1 MRESA
6 PGLYLDGGKLGE
18 ILLPGRYIPAGLKP
32 KDKLD
37 VFVYRDSED
46 RLVATT
52 ETPLVMVGEFACLKV
67 VSVNQN
73 IGAFLDWGLA
83 KDLLLPFREMETPL
97 RAGDQVVVYVCLDV
111 KTNRILATARLNR
124 HLNRDTPAYR
134 AGQPVS
140 FLITGRT
147 PLGYNAIVENA
158 HRGLLYHEH
167 LAAPLATGQKLK
179 GFVRTVRS
187 GGKIDLSLDAAG
199 YKRVAP
205 LTNQIVQALERN
217 GGQDGLRRRQFARG
231 DPGNVRCQQEGFQTG
246 PRQTLQITAHP
257 FSEAGHPVARQL
269 VVVARQMRTHG
280 DRNRLES
287 HSCLRFTSTRS
298 MRRSGTSQ
306 MRATKMNRPLE
317 IHTLTNASGMA
328 AR

>member
-1 MRESA
+1 MAILGKRNLLSIVRESA
-6 PGLYLDGGKLGE
+6 PGLYLDGGNLGE
-18 ILLPGRYIPAGLKP
+18 ILLPGRYIPAGLKA

-37 VFVYRDSED
+37 VFVHRDSED

-83 KDLLLPFREMETPL
+83 KDLLLPFREMQTPL
-97 RAGDQVVVYVCLDV
+97 GVGDLVAVYVCLDV

-147 PLGYNAIVENA
+147 PHGYDAIVENA
-158 HRGLLYHEH
+158 HRGLLHQGH
-167 LAAPLATGQKLK
+167 LAAPLAVGQKLK

-205 LTNQIVQALERN
+205 LTNQIIEALERN
-217 GGQDGLRRRQFARG
+217 GGKMAFDDDSSPAAIRETFGVSKKAFKQALGKLYKSRRIQFQK
-231 DPGNVRCQQEGFQTG
+231 PG
-246 PRQTLQITAHP
+246 I
-257 FSEAGHPVARQL
+257 QL
-269 VVVARQMRTHG
+269 LDNSSWSPG
-280 DRNRLES
+280 
-287 HSCLRFTSTRS
+287 
-298 MRRSGTSQ
+298 
-306 MRATKMNRPLE
+306 K
-317 IHTLTNASGMA
+317 
-328 AR
+328 